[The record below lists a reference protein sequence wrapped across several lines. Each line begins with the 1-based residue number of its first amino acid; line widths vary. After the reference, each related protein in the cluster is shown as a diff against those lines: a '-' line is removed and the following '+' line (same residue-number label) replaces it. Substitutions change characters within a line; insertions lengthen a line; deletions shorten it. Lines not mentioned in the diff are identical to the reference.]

1 MSPRLTAPRLI
12 LLGFTG
18 FIALGTLLL
27 KLPWATPAGGI
38 SWIDAFFEA
47 TSAVTVTG
55 LQVVTPATDFTPF
68 GQAILVVLIQVGG
81 IGIMTATTIGTLLVG
96 RRIGLSNLVLVREE
110 LQSPGSFRDV
120 LRLVGL
126 VALITVVAELVGM
139 VFLTFDFVLLQGFGL
154 LEALGSAV
162 FHSVSAFC
170 NAGFDIFEQGVPY
183 YADDAILNL
192 VFVTLIVLGG
202 LGFPVLTNLYSY
214 RRVGYLTLHS
224 KLVLVT
230 SAVLLVVGISS
241 VAILEWGNPQTLG
254 GEPLGTRV
262 LKSLFQ
268 GVTPRT
274 AGFSTV
280 DYADMYD
287 STLLLQV
294 ALMFVGSAPAS
305 TGGGIKVT
313 TLAFIFLI
321 LLSQVRGEEEVSVFR
336 RRVPRTLISKTLAVL
351 SLATLLVIFGT
362 VALIASNEELPLL
375 EALFEVT
382 SALGTVGLSLG
393 STPDL
398 NPFGKLLIAFLM
410 FAGRLGP
417 ITLILAL
424 SQRARPKRHHYP
436 EEGIAV
442 G

>member
-1 MSPRLTAPRLI
+1 MDFRLTAPRLI
-12 LLGFTG
+12 ILGFAG
-18 FIALGTLLL
+18 FIVIGTLLL
-27 KLPWATPAGGI
+27 KLPWATPSGGI
-38 SWIDAFFEA
+38 SWFDAFFEA

-68 GQAILVVLIQVGG
+68 GQAILVVLIQIGG
-81 IGIMTATTIGTLLVG
+81 IGIMTAATLGTLLVG

-110 LQSPGSFRDV
+110 LQSPGSFRDI
-120 LRLVGL
+120 LRLVSQI
-126 VALITVVAELVGM
+126 ALITVMAELVGA
-139 VFLTFDFVLLQGFGL
+139 VFLAFDFALLRGFGL
-154 LEALGSAV
+154 REALGSAV

-170 NAGFDIFEQGVPY
+170 NAGFDIFERGVPY

-192 VFVTLIVLGG
+192 VLVALIVLGG
-202 LGFPVLTNLYSY
+202 LGFPVLTNIYYY
-214 RRVGYLTLHS
+214 RRVRYLTLHS

-230 SAVLLVVGISS
+230 SAVLVVVGAFS
-241 VAILEWGNPQTLG
+241 VAMLEWTNPQTLG
-254 GEPLGTRV
+254 LEPLGTK
-262 LKSLFQ
+262 LLESLFQ

-280 DYADMYD
+280 DYSAMRD

-294 ALMFVGSAPAS
+294 ALMFVGAAPAS

-313 TLAFIFLI
+313 TLALILLI

-336 RRVPRTLISKTLAVL
+336 RRVPRTIVAKTLSVL
-351 SLATLLVIFGT
+351 SLAALLVLFGT
-362 VALIASNEELPLL
+362 VALVTSNKELPLL

-393 STPDL
+393 STSNLDL
-398 NPFGKLLIAFLM
+398 FGKLLIAFLM
-410 FAGRLGP
+410 FVGRLGP
-417 ITLILAL
+417 LTLILAL
-424 SQRARPKRHHYP
+424 SERSRPKRHLYP